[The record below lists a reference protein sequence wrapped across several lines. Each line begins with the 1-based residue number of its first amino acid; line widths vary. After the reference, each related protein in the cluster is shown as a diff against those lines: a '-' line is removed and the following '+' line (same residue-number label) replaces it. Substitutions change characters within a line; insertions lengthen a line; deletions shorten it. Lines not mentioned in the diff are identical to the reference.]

1 MICPVCKLIAKLES
15 NNIVE
20 ETETKEIHEII
31 YYCRNPKCSRYKKK
45 CGSETYE
52 VDKPQPVEDEEELH
66 EAIAVPEE
74 G

>member
-15 NNIVE
+15 IKIVE
-20 ETETKEIHEII
+20 KTETKEIQEII
-31 YYCRNPKCSRYKKK
+31 YYCRNPKCNRYKKK

-52 VDKPQPVEDEEELH
+52 VDKPQPVEDEEELY
-66 EAIAVPEE
+66 EANNVVE